1 MSRLAHNPSA
11 KLEEDLTIPTQFLG
25 VTTAFSSAP
34 NGKHMEISAR
44 WEPLCTEIMILL
56 SKGYDKKQP
65 PNTTLAKGSS
75 LAYSGH
81 APDVSQGS
89 GKVYFNCNLLH
100 PFSLSLSLIL
110 MVSYITCNTVTRLKF
125 SFLR

>member
-11 KLEEDLTIPTQFLG
+11 NLEEDLKIPTQFLG
-25 VTTAFSSAP
+25 ATTAFSSSAP

-44 WEPLCTEIMILL
+44 WEPLCTEIMILS

-65 PNTTLAKGSS
+65 PNTTLAKDSS

-89 GKVYFNCNLLH
+89 GKVCFNCNLLH
-100 PFSLSLSLIL
+100 PFSLSL
-110 MVSYITCNTVTRLKF
+110 
-125 SFLR
+125 